1 MNFQRKLY
9 LGEKKNLL
17 IQQLE
22 SDTKVIS
29 FFKKQ
34 KKNLQY

>member
-29 FFKKQ
+29 FLKKQ
-34 KKNLQY
+34 KKI